1 MHELL
6 QGVDK
11 SPAGHKQ
18 VPFTNWNSGKN
29 SKPKTSECRI
39 KTISPQQPLLPGERT
54 TSQEAKQPLAL
65 HCQLSRPLWAL
76 LHLFKC
82 LKDQVLKT

>member
-54 TSQEAKQPLAL
+54 TSQEAKQKEIEA
-65 HCQLSRPLWAL
+65 HSSRWHSTVSSPAPSGPSYTYSN
-76 LHLFKC
+76 
-82 LKDQVLKT
+82 V